1 MVAMISPQPRCGTR
15 IEGQLEREREHVFIV
30 FGDSKSP
37 WVIWCHFGYPST
49 GVKMLRKSESREVV
63 ELREPAKTDCYS
75 AVRKPPRGL
84 LKRRWVNGTI
94 PYISWRCAERV
105 SMEAVEGNTESNR
118 GRKLTECSEHRTR
131 KSTRR
136 FR

>member
-63 ELREPAKTDCYS
+63 ELREPAKTEFPGDVQNGYQWRPS
-75 AVRKPPRGL
+75 RG
-84 LKRRWVNGTI
+84 
-94 PYISWRCAERV
+94 
-105 SMEAVEGNTESNR
+105 
-118 GRKLTECSEHRTR
+118 
-131 KSTRR
+131 TRR
-136 FR
+136 AIAGEN